1 MAESVSEDSLRP
13 TAPVSAPVSATTVAP
28 PLPRARE
35 RVLVVDTDTATL
47 KAVAVTLR
55 REGRVIATAS
65 DGPTALGLLES
76 GAFDLLLTDV
86 RVEAEGGDLLAAARR
101 VAPETMRIAMASYA
115 TLNSALQA
123 LRAGAYHYL
132 IKPLDVEELRLSV
145 TQALERLRLERELAA
160 RVAEL
165 EAAHGNLVTTNERLR
180 EQVELATA
188 ELRQKLE
195 ELEEKNQLLHAAQ
208 SQNQRF
214 IQMVAHE
221 MRGPLN
227 PIINYAQIA
236 KRPNVSEE
244 ARNRYMDTIVEHA
257 LRLNRLVG
265 DLQTATR
272 LSTGQFTLRRE
283 PCDVTAV
290 VAELVGEAAASERDR
305 AFALDKP
312 EEPVTA
318 VVDRDR
324 VGQAVR
330 NLLDNAVKYS
340 APQGAIETRIWRDEE
355 NVYISVGDYGA
366 GVPESEMKRIFEPFI
381 RLDRQASE
389 VSGSGLGLFITRGV
403 ISAHGGALD
412 VRNRG
417 GERAEGAIFTISLPL
432 AAPVDPDE
440 ATGPTGTTQTS

>member
-1 MAESVSEDSLRP
+1 MRQGTALGVTATESCSPQQIPP
-13 TAPVSAPVSATTVAP
+13 TV
-28 PLPRARE
+28 E
-35 RVLVVDTDTATL
+35 RVLIADTDGATL
-47 KAVAVTLR
+47 RAVAVTLR
-55 REGRVIATAS
+55 HAGRAIITAS
-65 DGPTALGLLES
+65 DGVTALSLLSES
-76 GAFDLLLTDV
+76 AFDLLLTDV
-86 RVEAEGGDLLAAARR
+86 RVEADGESLLAAARR
-101 VAPETMRIAMASYA
+101 VAPAAMRIAMTSYA
-115 TLNSALQA
+115 TLDSALQA
-123 LRAGAYHYL
+123 LRAGAYNYL

-165 EAAHGNLVTTNERLR
+165 EETHGDLLRTNVRLR
-180 EQVELATA
+180 EQVDAATA
-188 ELRQKLE
+188 ELRLKLD
-195 ELEEKNQLLHAAQ
+195 ELEETNHRLREAQ

-227 PIINYAQIA
+227 PIINYAQLA
-236 KRPNVSEE
+236 KRPAVGDE

-272 LSTGQFTLRRE
+272 LSAGQFTLRRE
-283 PCDVTAV
+283 VCDVSV
-290 VAELVGEAAASERDR
+290 VIAELVAESTASERER
-305 AFALDKP
+305 VFTLDQP
-312 EEPVTA
+312 GEPIMA
-318 VVDRDR
+318 EVDRDR

-340 APQGAIETRIWRDEE
+340 APRGAIETRLWRDAA

-366 GVPESEMKRIFEPFI
+366 GIPEAEMKRIFEPFI

-403 ISAHGGALD
+403 IGAHGGSLS

-417 GERAEGAIFTISLPL
+417 DERAEGAIFTIALPL
-432 AAPVDPDE
+432 HAADDAGYHRE
-440 ATGPTGTTQTS
+440 NGE

>member
-1 MAESVSEDSLRP
+1 MADSVSADTRLSTPLAHH
-13 TAPVSAPVSATTVAP
+13 APERILVA
-28 PLPRARE
+28 
-35 RVLVVDTDTATL
+35 DTDIATL

-55 REGRVIATAS
+55 HEGRVIVTAA
-65 DGPTALGLLES
+65 DGETALGLLTNS
-76 GAFDLLLTDV
+76 AFDLLLTDV
-86 RVEAEGGDLLAAARR
+86 RVEVEGSNLLAAARR
-101 VAPETMRIAMASYA
+101 VAPRAMRIAMTSYA
-115 TLNSALQA
+115 TLDSALQA
-123 LRAGAYHYL
+123 LRGGAYNYL
-132 IKPLDVEELRLSV
+132 IKPLDVEELRLTV

-160 RVAEL
+160 RLAEL
-165 EAAHGNLVTTNERLR
+165 EEAHGDLLRTNERLR
-180 EQVELATA
+180 EQVDAATA
-188 ELRQKLE
+188 ELRLKLE
-195 ELEEKNQLLHAAQ
+195 ELEEKNHLLNEAQ

-236 KRPNVSEE
+236 KRPTVTEE

-257 LRLNRLVG
+257 MRLNRLVG

-272 LSTGQFTLRRE
+272 LSAGQFTLRRE

-290 VAELVGEAAASERDR
+290 VAELVGEMTASERER
-305 AFALDKP
+305 VFTLDLP
-312 EEPVTA
+312 DEPIIA

-340 APQGAIETRIWRDEE
+340 APDGAIETRVRRDDACLT
-355 NVYISVGDYGA
+355 IRVGDYGA
-366 GVPESEMKRIFEPFI
+366 GVPEAEMKRIFEPFI

-403 ISAHGGALD
+403 ISAHGGSLD

-417 GERAEGAIFTISLPL
+417 GERAEGAIFTITLPL
-432 AAPVDPDE
+432 VAPE
-440 ATGPTGTTQTS
+440 GAE